1 MEDFYNLNLW
11 LEANRDVLMKL
22 KECGAMM
29 ILLHTTREK
38 ILSLFITDLIKTGQ
52 ITEKKSLNKLNLNN
66 LKDTFNN

>member
-1 MEDFYNLNLW
+1 
-11 LEANRDVLMKL
+11 
-22 KECGAMM
+22 MM

>member
-52 ITEKKSLNKLNLNN
+52 ITEYKSLNKLNLNN
-66 LKDTFNN
+66 LKDTFNI

>member
-11 LEANRDVLMKL
+11 LQASRDVLMKL

-29 ILLHTTREK
+29 ILLHTTGEK

-52 ITEKKSLNKLNLNN
+52 TAE
-66 LKDTFNN
+66 

>member
-52 ITEKKSLNKLNLNN
+52 ITEYKSLNKLNLNT
-66 LKDTFNN
+66 LKDTFNI